1 MQIDSI
7 TSASNGADSLAAI
20 KADIGS
26 LDTAVTTTLPALIAS
41 SLNQLPFTTI
51 GFSSDC
57 DYVCD
62 GVEDDVQIN
71 AAMVAVNAAGGGTI
85 YFKDGTYA
93 LKNVVTIL
101 SDIKMISSAGTYFV
115 GRTGGYVDGLYMFL
129 INGGDNIEVIGGTF
143 TKDASSPTATH
154 PQSGKVWA
162 TYGGLY
168 ATNTSYNFKIRGCN
182 ALGTFGFIT
191 VANSTEFDISGNYI
205 KNCLAGIAVVSSGG
219 YARNF
224 YINNNILRD
233 NYDDAIAVIGQAGNF
248 GIRNFSIVGNVMD
261 HTDQTVDSGRGVY
274 IGAISANQV
283 DNGTISGNS
292 IMNFQLEGIWVTS
305 YTRDISIVGNVI
317 KNTSISTSANR
328 YAIQIDSGS
337 SSNIISNNIISDQA
351 YPIRIGGANG
361 NIVGPN
367 VVDNVS
373 HANSIAAGNYTVTP
387 VAT

>member
-7 TSASNGADSLAAI
+7 TSASNGTASLAAL
-20 KADIGS
+20 KTDIDD

-101 SDIKMISSAGTYFV
+101 SNIKMISSAGTYFV
-115 GRTGGYVDGLYMFL
+115 GRSGGYVDGLYMFL
-129 INGGDNIEVIGGTF
+129 INGGNNIEVLGGTF
-143 TKDASSPTATH
+143 TKDGTSPTATH
-154 PQSGKVWA
+154 PQSGKIWA

-168 ATNTSYNFKIRGCN
+168 ATTSAYNFKIRGCN
-182 ALGTFGFIT
+182 AIGVFGFIT
-191 VANSTEFDISGNYI
+191 VANSTEFDISGNYCR
-205 KNCLAGIAVVSSGG
+205 NCLAAIAVVSSGA

-224 YINNNILRD
+224 YISNNIIKD
-233 NYDDAIAVIGQAGNF
+233 CYDDAIAVIGQAGNF
-248 GIRNFSIVGNVMD
+248 GIKNFAIVGNVMD
-261 HTDQTVDSGRGVY
+261 QLDQTVDSGRGVY

-283 DNGTISGNS
+283 DTGTITGNTM
-292 IMNFQLEGIWVTS
+292 MNFQLEGIWTTS
-305 YTRDISIVGNVI
+305 YTRNLAIVGNTI
-317 KNTSISTSANR
+317 KNTGISTSSTY

-337 SSNIISNNIISDQA
+337 SSNIISNNIIADQS
-351 YPIRIGGANG
+351 YPIRVGGANA
-361 NIVGPN
+361 NIVGPTAKSN
-367 VVDNVS
+367 I
-373 HANSIAAGNYTVTP
+373 ANADSIAAGNYTVNTT
-387 VAT
+387 AT